1 MSDHCQFSA
10 VTKNCEMSTEVVEQG
25 FNVICFFFQA
35 EDGIRDVAVTGVQTC
50 ALPILRVGHLWVL
63 FEERL
68 QYVDAPL
75 SIAGV
80 NQRKAHGV
88 GNLGIVVAALPQRN
102 QCFGRA
108 AVILMEKTAQAEQRA
123 YILTLRLAGQGG
135 LQRCDSIGVIL
146 ALELGKPKVELQVW
160 QPRVPGCGLRQPLC
174 RSLGGWL

>member
-1 MSDHCQFSA
+1 M
-10 VTKNCEMSTEVVEQG
+10 
-25 FNVICFFFQA
+25 
-35 EDGIRDVAVTGVQTC
+35 
-50 ALPILRVGHLWVL
+50 
-63 FEERL
+63 
-68 QYVDAPL
+68 
-75 SIAGV
+75 

-123 YILTLRLAGQGG
+123 YILTLRLACQGG

-160 QPRVPGCGLRQPLC
+160 QPRVPGCGLRQQLS
-174 RSLGGWL
+174 RSLEVCLARSQEPKLAVSFCRYFSKKFRGFF